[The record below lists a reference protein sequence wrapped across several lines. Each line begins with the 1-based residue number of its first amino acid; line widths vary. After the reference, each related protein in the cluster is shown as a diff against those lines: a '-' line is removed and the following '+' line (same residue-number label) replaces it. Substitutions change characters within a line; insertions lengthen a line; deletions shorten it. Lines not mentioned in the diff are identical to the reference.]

1 MPPMASED
9 GRPQGSQPIAM
20 VRRGSITSAHTGGCA
35 GGSALGSGSFSK
47 RAALPTGKK
56 PNLRSLVGGGA
67 AAGAGGAH
75 GGHGSASSLV
85 SSGSEDGLGCGSFFS
100 SGSFSDPAAHRM
112 QRARS
117 CELYLTLL
125 DEIEIEQQGG
135 LSPTTPIPFSRPAV
149 SPHHGSGG
157 AHHGMCRSAS
167 SFDSES
173 VARIHSCLKQA
184 EEGRRRAK
192 SDSVKRMS
200 WAPELVTPEA
210 SRRPYI
216 MAPTTSSWDELE

>member
-1 MPPMASED
+1 MANEE
-9 GRPQGSQPIAM
+9 GRTQGSQPIAM
-20 VRRGSITSAHTGGCA
+20 VRRGSLMSATGGCA
-35 GGSALGSGSFSK
+35 GGSGGAGSGSFS
-47 RAALPTGKK
+47 RRGALPTGKK
-56 PNLRSLVGGGA
+56 PNLRSLVGGGGA
-67 AAGAGGAH
+67 GSAGA

-85 SSGSEDGLGCGSFFS
+85 SSGSDDGIGCGSFFS

-125 DEIEIEQQGG
+125 DELEIEQQGG
-135 LSPTTPIPFSRPAV
+135 LSPATPIPFSRPAV
-149 SPHHGSGG
+149 SPHHGGG

-173 VARIHSCLKQA
+173 VARIHSCLKHA